1 MATPYLTMGL
11 ANMSSQKSSSL
22 GVLVT
27 VIDVF
32 IKISGMTSAQKY
44 QMKTVAV
51 SRVLII
57 ETYRG
62 EKVIRI
68 SAIAKKVSSCNT
80 SFKNIKCIVM

>member
-22 GVLVT
+22 GVVVN

-57 ETYRG
+57 ETYRS

-68 SAIAKKVSSCNT
+68 SAIAKKKSHLAIHLL
-80 SFKNIKCIVM
+80 KI

>member
-57 ETYRG
+57 ETCRS

-68 SAIAKKVSSCNT
+68 SAIAKKGLILQYI
-80 SFKNIKCIVM
+80 F

>member
-51 SRVLII
+51 S
-57 ETYRG
+57 G
-62 EKVIRI
+62 
-68 SAIAKKVSSCNT
+68 AK
-80 SFKNIKCIVM
+80 